1 MKESGNG
8 RMKIGQVAQML
19 SVSVP
24 TLRMYER
31 EGILIP
37 WKSTGGTR
45 YFDKQ
50 DIDWIRCIRRMISE
64 LGLNIEGIRRL
75 LALIPC
81 HELRGCAA
89 AQYAHCP
96 CHHDASRPCWSVAGA
111 SRRSSRK
118 ECHDCPAYRNSI
130 SCSNLKGLFEI
141 RLRQLEATDSR
152 IAADHSS

>member
-50 DIDWIRCIRRMISE
+50 DIDWIRCIRRMIC
-64 LGLNIEGIRRL
+64 RVT
-75 LALIPC
+75 A
-81 HELRGCAA
+81 
-89 AQYAHCP
+89 
-96 CHHDASRPCWSVAGA
+96 
-111 SRRSSRK
+111 
-118 ECHDCPAYRNSI
+118 
-130 SCSNLKGLFEI
+130 
-141 RLRQLEATDSR
+141 
-152 IAADHSS
+152 